1 MVLARIQFRLNF
13 NLTKKASNNLP
24 DTLQTQSRHYTD
36 TLQTFQTPSMNLLLH
51 FHTTKRCWSQISSN
65 PSGGWVGGVWVVVYR
80 YIIMPLRC
88 PTCKMVLARI
98 QFPLNS
104 KLDPSVA
111 KCRRDLRVYLLNRVY
126 PYLIG
131 WRSFQ
136 GCLIGSG
143 YCNQHNVRVTREVNP
158 KRMSSRDKNGEV

>member
-1 MVLARIQFRLNF
+1 M
-13 NLTKKASNNLP
+13 
-24 DTLQTQSRHYTD
+24 
-36 TLQTFQTPSMNLLLH
+36 TFQTPSRLLSDTIQTLSRASKH
-51 FHTTKRCWSQISSN
+51 IPGTFCYISISLKDPVPKSQVTRR
-65 PSGGWVGGVWVVVYR
+65 VGGWVVVYR